1 MNVNFGIGM
10 KLMGL
15 MVLILNL
22 YWISGLNAA
31 EPDNLYV
38 FDRSKI
44 HIEGVLTPF
53 EATIEIKEQG
63 LQKYILNIYLH
74 SSFAAVPPAFNVSV
88 KFPRDKINQI
98 WNSQT
103 WSNKSFFTLPS
114 YDRAAAG
121 FSIISGL
128 TINDQNQITF
138 TCKDAYQAKFV
149 SSNIREDNDSIIFS
163 LGFFED
169 NPPLSNL
176 QNYQAEVLIDFR
188 NIHFSKAIYDA
199 SAWFLADEFKKGVAS
214 VDTTNVPVFSTW
226 YPMHRNI
233 PLENIMLELDSLRN
247 FNFKSVLVDDGW
259 QALVKMKI
267 DTAYSYDESSYKTM
281 KLFKQKCID
290 MGLPLYLW
298 YSIPFM
304 GGNPVILKK
313 FEGKYIRYRAPRQ
326 MYVLDP
332 RYAEV
337 RKYLVSTYANFLS
350 EWQFDGF
357 WFDFLKGFYPQE
369 GAVLEEDRGRDFV
382 SIQLAVDTLYAEMEA
397 RLRTINPNIF
407 MGQKF
412 PVVGPNLVSY
422 QNFLTGFVGVERA
435 QVVREKM
442 VNNRLLYGKYTPFM
456 EVVAITPREKPE
468 EIARKLQSV
477 LFGNPYLSFF
487 ISTLPEDS
495 KQTIRFWLSYWKKNY
510 KVIFEGNFE
519 PRQVA
524 RFYPVIKVENEQKA
538 IFMLYEDY
546 TINLPMVFKTPIE
559 VINSKVTED
568 VRFMLSK
575 PGVQYSYEIF
585 NCLGVSI
592 SKGVVKGKNKNTIDI
607 QVPSA
612 GYIRITAIN

>member
-44 HIEGVLTPF
+44 RIEGVLTPF